1 VQAASEEK
9 REYGRKVEELKA
21 ANIKL
26 EYEKRL
32 LNQEFDS
39 LQEEGNEYKSLKEK
53 YNQQMR

>member
-1 VQAASEEK
+1 VQAAGEDK

-21 ANIKL
+21 GNIQL

-39 LQEEGNEYKSLKEK
+39 LQEESNEYKSLKEK